1 MEKRESCRA
10 IIFSED
16 KMVVMYRVKNDR
28 VYYTLPGGGINEGET
43 IENCVI
49 REVKE
54 EFGIDVEPI
63 KEVYLYENEKTIQH
77 FLTCKWLTG
86 ELGSGEGEEF
96 QGDNGKGKYEPMLV
110 ENERLSQIP
119 LMPPEVTAML
129 VTDLKNYGKEL
140 RNEVTKITCE

>member
-16 KMVVMYRVKNDR
+16 KMVVMYREKNDR
-28 VYYTLPGGGINEGET
+28 VYYTFPGGGINEGET

-86 ELGSGEGEEF
+86 
-96 QGDNGKGKYEPMLV
+96 GDNGKGKYEPMLV